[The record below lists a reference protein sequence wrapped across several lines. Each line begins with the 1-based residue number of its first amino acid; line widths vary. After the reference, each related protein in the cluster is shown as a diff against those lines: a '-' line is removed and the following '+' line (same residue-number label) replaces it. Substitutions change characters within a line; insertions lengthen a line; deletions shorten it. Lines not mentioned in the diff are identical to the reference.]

1 KDVLVVKG
9 KENPTS
15 EFDLLEIVEITPV
28 GQVTYDPNHPQFSG
42 GALGTC
48 NPGA

>member
-1 KDVLVVKG
+1 VRG
-9 KENPTS
+9 KEDPQN
-15 EFDLLEIVEITPV
+15 EFDLLEIV
-28 GQVTYDPNHPQFSG
+28 QVTPRDAVTYPIDHPDFQG